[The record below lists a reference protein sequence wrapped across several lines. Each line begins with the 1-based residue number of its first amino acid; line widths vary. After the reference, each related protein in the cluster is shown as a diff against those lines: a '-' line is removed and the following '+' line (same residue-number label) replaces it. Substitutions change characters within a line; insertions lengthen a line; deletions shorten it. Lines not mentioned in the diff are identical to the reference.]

1 MKRFC
6 IILIYIFLVCSTITI
21 SARAVREESEHAVF
35 EPHMDKSSVAV
46 LIISVL
52 KDPEF
57 LALDKNLQ
65 LRILI
70 AMYQMLENHM
80 KQNFGIFGESNNKG
94 MKRSQ
99 HSM

>member
-1 MKRFC
+1 MKRLC
-6 IILIYIFLVCSTITI
+6 IIFIYLFLACFTITI
-21 SARAVREESEHAVF
+21 SARAVKEESEHAVF
-35 EPHMDKSSVAV
+35 EPYIDKSSMAV

-80 KQNFGIFGESNNKG
+80 KNNFGESNNKG